1 MLLTLRTIKR
11 KKIKSTTKNSTNHQQ
26 PPPKKLTNLK
36 IKPNPKVSK
45 TPDNNAKK
53 KHVASTIPA
62 PPPTP
67 ADPANTVISVQSEA
81 QQPGHPVP
89 NKGTLPDDPN
99 SPDVNPHPEN
109 LTTIQCSTDFS
120 SNNTSKNLQPLL
132 STCITP
138 PPERDCK
145 K

>member
-45 TPDNNAKK
+45 TPDNAKK

-81 QQPGHPVP
+81 PQPGHPVP

-99 SPDVNPHPEN
+99 STDVNPDPEN
-109 LTTIQCSTDFS
+109 LTTIQFSTDFS

>member
-26 PPPKKLTNLK
+26 PPPKNLSNLK

-45 TPDNNAKK
+45 TPDNAKK

-62 PPPTP
+62 PPAT
-67 ADPANTVISVQSEA
+67 PANTVISIQSEA

-89 NKGTLPDDPN
+89 NNTTLPDDPI
-99 SPDVNPHPEN
+99 SPDVNPHPGN

-120 SNNTSKNLQPLL
+120 SSKTSKIFNLFFL
-132 STCITP
+132 TCITP
-138 PPERDCK
+138 PPERDFK